1 MIDIKIDEL
10 TNEELLAVYFELENY
25 INKLD
30 STMVETKQV
39 ENKK

>member
-1 MIDIKIDEL
+1 MIDIKIEEL

-30 STMVETKQV
+30 NNMKEAKQV
-39 ENKK
+39 ESKK